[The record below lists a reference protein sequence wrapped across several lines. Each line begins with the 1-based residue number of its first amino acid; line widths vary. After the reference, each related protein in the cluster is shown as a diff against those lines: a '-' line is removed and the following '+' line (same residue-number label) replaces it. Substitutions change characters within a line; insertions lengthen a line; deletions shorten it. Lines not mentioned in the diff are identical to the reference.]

1 MSITQS
7 FISGRRGSIKLGVVV
22 GLNTNTWGSKY
33 LTFNI
38 NEETTYGLFHIVD
51 KSKASTQFSQ
61 SFIGSG
67 SLSLDNAAFTD
78 ANQTKLTPAFPGSGS
93 LFVDIFSRNYDFKY
107 NGRGVLRVNDD
118 NKLTITVGVRRP
130 YQGKGIFNFSGIS
143 NNSFTPK
150 TYEGTGTFNFDGNSL
165 SSNRKISVYGYYGDD
180 ANPGTSGL
188 IIVGQQTLLTNERK
202 TKSYV
207 GFGAYTFS
215 QQLTLRKS
223 YGYSGNGNLILSDKG
238 AESNSIKYQS
248 NTQLFVI
255 SGISSENTI
264 KIVPENT
271 VSYNLNGI
279 AETRVGISSIGI
291 GTISIQGNSENVLS
305 KLSVSR
311 GLLRFVRHNVDN
323 SFDTCDDIVLTSDNQ
338 HSASVSVVSNYSKT
352 DGVFT
357 FNGTSANNK
366 ITSYSYDGHNTYQ
379 LSGTYNDLKFSYSNV
394 GFGTLYSLSTYN
406 QSNIKKYI
414 GLGSILSI
422 SGSSN
427 SQTKKLPQSTI
438 LSIISGFAE
447 TKVKLDFSFIG
458 NGLVGFNGFGDTRKI
473 SNYSRVGF
481 VSFNLYG
488 ELVYPNIQFV
498 PSPTSSG
505 FINISGFSNE
515 SVSVVYEKTF
525 GTFVQFSTSLESFSK
540 STYIGI
546 GSIHMQETSNLTI
559 NNPFQISR
567 TYVSII

>member
-7 FISGRRGSIKLGVVV
+7 FTSGRRGSIKLGVVV

-38 NEETTYGLFHIVD
+38 NEETTYGLFHIID
-51 KSKASTQFSQ
+51 KSKAFTQFNQ

-67 SLSLDNAAFTD
+67 LLSLDNNAFTD
-78 ANQTKLTPAFPGSGS
+78 TDQTKLTPAFSGSGS

-107 NGRGVLRVNDD
+107 KGRGVIRVNDD
-118 NKLTITVGVRRP
+118 KKLTITVGVRRP
-130 YQGKGIFNFSGIS
+130 YQGRGIFNFSGIS

-150 TYEGTGTFNFDGNSL
+150 TYEGTGAFNFDGNSL
-165 SSNRKISVYGYYGDD
+165 SLNKKISVYGYYGDD

-223 YGYSGNGNLILSDKG
+223 YGYSGRGNLILSDKG

-264 KIVPENT
+264 NIVPENT
-271 VSYNLNGI
+271 VSYNFNGI
-279 AETRVGISSIGI
+279 SETRVGISSTGI
-291 GTISIQGNSENVLS
+291 GTISIQGNSKTVANILRIG
-305 KLSVSR
+305 K
-311 GLLRFVRHNVDN
+311 GLLRFVRHDIDN
-323 SFDTCDDIVLTSDNQ
+323 SFDTCDDVILTSDNQ

-357 FNGTSANNK
+357 FNGTSINNK

-379 LSGTYNDLKFSYSNV
+379 LFGTYNDLKFSYSNV
-394 GFGTLYSLSTYN
+394 GFGTLYSLSTYD
-406 QSNIKKYI
+406 QSNIQKYI

-427 SQTKKLPQSTI
+427 SKTKKLPQSTI

-447 TKVKLDFSFIG
+447 TKVKLDFSFTG

-488 ELVYPNIQFV
+488 ELTHPDVQFM
-498 PSPTSSG
+498 PAPKSSG
-505 FINISGFSNE
+505 FVNISGFSEE
-515 SVSVVYEKTF
+515 STSIIYDKTF
-525 GTFVQFSTSLESFSK
+525 GTFFQISSGLESFSK

-567 TYVSII
+567 TYVTII

>member
-7 FISGRRGSIKLGVVV
+7 FTSGRRGSIKLGVVV

-51 KSKASTQFSQ
+51 KSKAFTQVAP

-67 SLSLDNAAFTD
+67 LLSLDNNAFTD
-78 ANQTKLTPAFPGSGS
+78 VDQTKFTTAFTGSGS

-107 NGRGVLRVNDD
+107 KGRGVIRINDD
-118 NKLTITVGVRRP
+118 KQLTITVGVRKP

-143 NNSFTPK
+143 GNSFTPK

-165 SSNRKISVYGYYGDD
+165 SLTKKISVYGYYGDD

-188 IIVGQQTLLTNERK
+188 IIVGQQTLLTKERK
-202 TKSYV
+202 TESYA

-215 QQLTLRKS
+215 QQLSLRKS
-223 YGYSGNGNLILSDKG
+223 YGYSGEGNLILSDKG

-264 KIVPENT
+264 NIVSENT
-271 VSYNLNGI
+271 VSYNFNGI
-279 AETRVGISSIGI
+279 AETRVGISSTGI
-291 GTISIQGNSENVLS
+291 GTISIRGNSEAILS

-311 GLLRFVRHNVDN
+311 GVLRFVRHNVDN
-323 SFDTCDDIVLTSDNQ
+323 SFDTCDDIILTSDDQ

-357 FNGTSANNK
+357 FNGTSVNK
-366 ITSYSYDGHNTYQ
+366 EIASYSYDGHNTYQ

-394 GFGTLYSLSTYN
+394 GFGTLYLLSTYD
-406 QSNIKKYI
+406 QSNIQKYI

-427 SQTKKLPQSTI
+427 SQTKKIPQSTI

-447 TKVKLDFSFIG
+447 TKVKLDFSFTG
-458 NGLVGFNGFGDTRKI
+458 NGLVGFNAFGDIRKI

-488 ELVYPNIQFV
+488 ELTHPDVQFA
-498 PSPTSSG
+498 PAPKSSG
-505 FINISGFSNE
+505 FINISGFSEE
-515 SVSVVYEKTF
+515 STSIIYDKTF
-525 GTFVQFSTSLESFSK
+525 GTFFQVSSGLESFSK